1 MRTVISTLFL
11 AALCLADKPALA
23 PTYEGSGVDAYAA
36 PAAPAVVKE
45 AAPETYGAPVA
56 APAPAQ
62 DSYGSPST
70 PVVSQETYGSPAAP
84 PVGGDP
90 YGAPAAPVQTA
101 APVGNQGYY
110 YYYYPVRQNA
120 PAPVETEDDN
130 SIIGLITAL
139 LTKKIVVIAL
149 GLGAFLLLT
158 ALGINLTIGRDG
170 RSLQRS
176 MESSWEFAAPYMT
189 EGNLIAL
196 ADFVNRSI
204 RKFQ

>member
-1 MRTVISTLFL
+1 MRTVISTLFV

-23 PTYEGSGVDAYAA
+23 PAYEGSGAEAYAA

-45 AAPETYGAPVA
+45 AVPETYGAPVA
-56 APAPAQ
+56 APAP

-70 PVVSQETYGSPAAP
+70 PVVAQESYGSPAAA

-90 YGAPAAPVQTA
+90 YGALAAPVQTS

-110 YYYYPVRQNA
+110 YYYYPVRQNE
-120 PAPVETEDDN
+120 PAPVETEDDD

-158 ALGINLTIGRDG
+158 ALGINLTIGG

-176 MESSWEFAAPYMT
+176 MESSWEFAAPYAT